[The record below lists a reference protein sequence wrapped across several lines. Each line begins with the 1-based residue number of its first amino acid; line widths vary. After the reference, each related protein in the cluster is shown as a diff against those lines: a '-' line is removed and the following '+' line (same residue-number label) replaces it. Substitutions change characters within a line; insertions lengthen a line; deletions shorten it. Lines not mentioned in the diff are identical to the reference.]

1 MGVKDRVNPKFTQ
14 NDIENRDLI
23 LKMLQDEDKYYLS
36 IEGQNLIKDL
46 GRANVFSLNT
56 AKTIQRQILE
66 KYGFENDDESLA
78 TYRTIFQHY
87 YKSSLDYD
95 KDILSSVY
103 YMRENRL
110 LYYTTKK
117 IEVDDIIPDT
127 ELLEVNGDSKT
138 LFDVLNEEPTKT
150 TILAAFSLS

>member
-14 NDIENRDLI
+14 NDIENRNLI
-23 LKMLQDEDKYYLS
+23 LKMLQDEDNCYLS
-36 IEGQNLIKDL
+36 TEGQNVIKDL
-46 GRANVFSLNT
+46 GRANVFSLNA

-66 KYGFENDDESLA
+66 KYGFESDDESLA

-87 YKSSLDYD
+87 YNSSLDYD

-103 YMRENRL
+103 YMRENI
-110 LYYTTKK
+110 YYTSKK

-127 ELLEVNGDSKT
+127 ELLT
-138 LFDVLNEEPTKT
+138 IFLYLF
-150 TILAAFSLS
+150 